1 MPRYIDVRPEDLDK
15 LHEGLKLL
23 EMVDRDAVAG
33 LDLFVYGISNNP
45 QIVDAA
51 KEAVADDAELDESDV
66 QLAEIAVAIPLSSDT
81 SYYLNGS
88 GLILRREDFAYLGGS
103 GEGVRTLSFAF
114 AHYHPRV
121 TLSYFTKI
129 ALASSDAWLDEFL
142 RKEGTNKPA
151 QITQNVRRDEEATQ
165 PQVPAAQPTPAP
177 AAPAAAS
184 GREGV
189 AQMPKQT
196 SLDLSFLDT
205 FLD

>member
-1 MPRYIDVRPEDLDK
+1 MPRYIDVQAADLDK
-15 LHEGLKLL
+15 LHDGLKLL

-33 LDLFVYGISNNP
+33 LDLFLYGISNNP

-51 KEAVADDAELDESDV
+51 KEAIADSEELDESDV
-66 QLAEIAVAIPLSSDT
+66 QLAEVAVAIPLSSDT

-88 GLILRREDFAYLGGS
+88 GLILRREDFAYLGSG

-114 AHYHPRV
+114 SHYHPRV
-121 TLSYFTKI
+121 ALNYFQKL

-142 RKEGTNKPA
+142 RKEGSNKPA

-165 PQVPAAQPTPAP
+165 PNVPAAPTTPAAP
-177 AAPAAAS
+177 AAPAT

>member
-33 LDLFVYGISNNP
+33 LDLYVYGISNNA

-51 KEAVADDAELDESDV
+51 KEAIADDAELDESDV
-66 QLAEIAVAIPLSSDT
+66 QLSEVAVAIPLSSDT

-88 GLILRREDFAYLGGS
+88 GLILRREDFAYLGGG

-121 TLSYFTKI
+121 TLSYFSKI

-165 PQVPAAQPTPAP
+165 PAVP
-177 AAPAAAS
+177 AAPAAPPAPQPT

>member
-1 MPRYIDVRPEDLDK
+1 MPRYIDVQPADLDK

-51 KEAVADDAELDESDV
+51 KEAIADSEELDESDV
-66 QLAEIAVAIPLSSDT
+66 QLAEVAVAIPLSSDT

-88 GLILRREDFAYLGGS
+88 GLILRREDFAYLGSG

-114 AHYHPRV
+114 SHYHPRV
-121 TLSYFTKI
+121 ALNAFTKI

-142 RKEGTNKPA
+142 RKEGSNQPA
-151 QITQNVRRDEEATQ
+151 QVTHNVRRDEEATQ
-165 PQVPAAQPTPAP
+165 PQVPVAPPTPQAP
-177 AAPAAAS
+177 AAPAT

-196 SLDLSFLDT
+196 SLSIASLLDSFLD
-205 FLD
+205 

>member
-1 MPRYIDVRPEDLDK
+1 MPRYIDVQAADLDK
-15 LHEGLKLL
+15 LHDGLKLL
-23 EMVDRDAVAG
+23 EMVDLDAVRG
-33 LDLFVYGISNNP
+33 LDLYLYGISNNP

-51 KEAVADDAELDESDV
+51 KEAIADSEELDESDV
-66 QLAEIAVAIPLSSDT
+66 QLTEVAVAIPLSSDT

-88 GLILRREDFAYLGGS
+88 GLILRREDFAYLGGG

-114 AHYHPRV
+114 SHYHPRV
-121 TLSYFTKI
+121 ALNYFQKL

-142 RKEGTNKPA
+142 RKEGSNKPA
-151 QITQNVRRDEEATQ
+151 QITPNVRRDEEATQ
-165 PQVPAAQPTPAP
+165 PNVPAAPATPAAP
-177 AAPAAAS
+177 AAPAT

-196 SLDLSFLDT
+196 SLDQSFFDT

>member
-1 MPRYIDVRPEDLDK
+1 MPRYIDVSPEDLEK

-23 EMVDRDAVAG
+23 EMVDRDAVNG
-33 LDLFVYGISNNP
+33 LDLFLYGISNNA

-51 KEAVADDAELDESDV
+51 KEAVADNEELTEDDV
-66 QLAEIAVAIPLSSDT
+66 QLAEVAVAIPLSSDT

-88 GLILRREDFAYLGGS
+88 GLILRREDFAYLGGG
-103 GEGVRTLSFAF
+103 GEGVRTLTFAF

-121 TLSYFTKI
+121 TLSYFTKLAI
-129 ALASSDAWLDEFL
+129 ASSDAWLDEFL

-151 QITQNVRRDEEATQ
+151 QITQNVRRTEEATQ
-165 PQVPAAQPTPAP
+165 PNVP
-177 AAPAAAS
+177 AAPATPAAPTAPAS

-189 AQMPKQT
+189 APLPKQT
-196 SLDLSFLDT
+196 SLDLSRFLDT